1 MPVRLATTADLD
13 AIAEMAATFMDCTRY
28 AAKLAPTVNDFR
40 SSFAVILDQG
50 RIWVA
55 EVDGVVCGFLAG
67 MVGPF
72 WFLPTER
79 YALEVAW
86 WMDPAYRGRP
96 EGVRLLFE
104 FERWAKEH
112 QVAAICMSDIVIKGE
127 SAAERILQ
135 RLGYSMTERT
145 FVKGLG

>member
-1 MPVRLATTADLD
+1 
-13 AIAEMAATFMDCTRY
+13 
-28 AAKLAPTVNDFR
+28 
-40 SSFAVILDQG
+40 
-50 RIWVA
+50 
-55 EVDGVVCGFLAG
+55 
-67 MVGPF
+67 
-72 WFLPTER
+72 
-79 YALEVAW
+79 
-86 WMDPAYRGRP
+86 MDPSYRGRP

>member
-1 MPVRLATTADLD
+1 MPVRLATADDLD
-13 AIAEMAATFMDCTRY
+13 EIARMASTFMDCTRY
-28 AAKLAPTVNDFR
+28 ASALSPTADDFR
-40 SSFAVILDQG
+40 ASFANILDHG

-55 EVDGVVCGFLAG
+55 EIDGVVCGFLAG

-72 WFLPTER
+72 WFQPGQR
-79 YALEVAW
+79 YALEIAW
-86 WMDPAYRGRP
+86 WMQPESRGRP

-104 FERWAKEH
+104 FERWAKEQ
-112 QVAAICMSDIVIKGE
+112 QVACICMSDIVIKGE

-135 RLGYSMTERT
+135 RLGYQVTERT

>member
-55 EVDGVVCGFLAG
+55 EIDGVVCGFLAAAIQP
-67 MVGPF
+67 V
-72 WFLPTER
+72 WFSPGTR
-79 YALEVAW
+79 VALETAW
-86 WMDPAYRGRP
+86 WMDEAHRGRP
-96 EGVRLLFE
+96 EGVRLLLE
-104 FERWAKEH
+104 FERWAKAEGT
-112 QVAAICMSDIVIKGE
+112 QAICMSDIVLEGE
-127 SAAERILQ
+127 SAAERILA
-135 RLGYSMTERT
+135 RLGYQVTERT
-145 FVKGLG
+145 FVKGL